1 MNQKLAVHY
10 LLDYSGLFILDIN
23 SVLREFTLWDQY
35 RLLKGSFCEK
45 FRGTKVLLSYI
56 FFV

>member
-35 RLLKGSFCEK
+35 KLLKGSFCEK
-45 FRGTKVLLSYI
+45 F
-56 FFV
+56 